1 MIKFYDVTQSALEST
16 NGKTFRSESL
26 YFCSDTGKIFL
37 DSKLTGSRVEI
48 GCDLKILAKETDRT
62 NLLAPIPEKI
72 YCILESGRMY
82 IYTNSTWLALGGGGQ
97 VIKKNLTVP
106 VEEGTGSLVVTDAGI
121 KATSTGVFTP
131 DLSVDDLASDISV
144 VCETGKATITLT
156 SDYDIIGDLVVS

>member
-37 DSKLTGSRVEI
+37 DSKLTGARVEI

-82 IYTNSTWLALGGGGQ
+82 IYTNSTWIALGGGGQ
-97 VIKKNLTVP
+97 IIKKNLTVP
-106 VEEGTGSLVVTDAGI
+106 STGTLVVTDAGI
-121 KATSTGVFTP
+121 KATDKGTFTP

-144 VCETGKATITLT
+144 VCEAGKATITLT
-156 SDYDIIGDLVVS
+156 SDYDIIGDLVIS